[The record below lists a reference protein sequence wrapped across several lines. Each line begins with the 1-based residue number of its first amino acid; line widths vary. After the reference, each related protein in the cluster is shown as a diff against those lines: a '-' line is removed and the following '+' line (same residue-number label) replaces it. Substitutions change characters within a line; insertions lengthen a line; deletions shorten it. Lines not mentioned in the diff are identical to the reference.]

1 MNGQSITYEQMQ
13 QLISQNEKL
22 VKAMEAM
29 VRHIEMN
36 TKEWYTPD
44 EALTVMGFQTAKNSR
59 RRLQYLR
66 DHHFL
71 TRFGS
76 LKPFTYDAQQVKEV
90 AEKIRANQIYIPS
103 KF

>member
-1 MNGQSITYEQMQ
+1 MIGQTITYEQMQ

-22 VKAMEAM
+22 VQVMEAM
-29 VRHIEMN
+29 LDRIEMN
-36 TKEWYTPD
+36 AKEWYTPD
-44 EALTVMGFQTAKNSR
+44 EALNVLGFHTTKNSR

-66 DHHFL
+66 DNNLL
-71 TRFGS
+71 TKFGS

-90 AEKIRANQIYIPS
+90 ADLIRAGRIAVPA